1 MGAWGASALHNAKY
15 FSMRYTAKLKLP
27 FELLLKVSV
36 SLSLILCLF
45 LLLVLCVIVSVFLL
59 PPTCFNSFARQCRAW
74 TYFFVYVC
82 LSAALKAA
90 FVLRLY
96 KAIKLDNICGRH
108 VEEHSLCCSTLAKK
122 PPHSATTRTCEFLIK
137 LYELY
142 FNIRKA
148 KLSINTL
155 FKWEDKID
163 LKTALKLNN

>member
-1 MGAWGASALHNAKY
+1 
-15 FSMRYTAKLKLP
+15 MRCLFRTFTYRIKDTSVQNGRLRRLSITQC
-27 FELLLKVSV
+27 KVLFYEV
-36 SLSLILCLF
+36 YRKVKIAFRAVVKSLSLSLSLCLF

-108 VEEHSLCCSTLAKK
+108 VEKHSLCCSALHWRKSRRILQ
-122 PPHSATTRTCEFLIK
+122 PCEHANF
-137 LYELY
+137 
-142 FNIRKA
+142 
-148 KLSINTL
+148 
-155 FKWEDKID
+155 
-163 LKTALKLNN
+163 

>member
-1 MGAWGASALHNAKY
+1 
-15 FSMRYTAKLKLP
+15 MRSSLFRTFTYRIKDTSVQNGRLRRLSITQC
-27 FELLLKVSV
+27 KVLFYEVYRKVKIAFRAVVKSLSLSP

-45 LLLVLCVIVSVFLL
+45 LLVVLCVIVSVFLL

-108 VEEHSLCCSTLAKK
+108 VEEPSLCCSAALHWRKSRRILQ
-122 PPHSATTRTCEFLIK
+122 PCEHANF
-137 LYELY
+137 
-142 FNIRKA
+142 
-148 KLSINTL
+148 
-155 FKWEDKID
+155 
-163 LKTALKLNN
+163 